1 MGREYRQ
8 EHGSLRGEAWEGR
21 VQFDKGL
28 GGGGTREGAC
38 AKEETWEWD
47 EGRSLG

>member
-8 EHGSLRGEAWEGR
+8 EHGSFRGAWEGR
-21 VQFDKGL
+21 AQFDKGL
-28 GGGGTREGAC
+28 GEEGIREGAC
-38 AKEETWEWD
+38 TKEETWEWE